1 MKKRPIKA
9 PNALNEA
16 YDYDKP
22 VPFSRGTRVDIKGIT
37 MLFISGT
44 ASVNERGES
53 VHPGDIKA
61 QARRMLDNVTELLKA
76 EGATWH
82 DIARTTI
89 YLKHMEEHYHDLAL
103 VRADYF
109 AEQGITEYPAS
120 TCVQAA
126 ICRPELLVEMEAIAI
141 IEQEA

>member
-9 PNALNEA
+9 PNALCEA

-22 VPFSRGTRVDIKGIT
+22 VPFARGTRVDIKGIT

-89 YLKHMEEHYHDLAL
+89 YLKHMEEHYHDLAK

-120 TCVQAA
+120 TCIEAG

-141 IEQEA
+141 IEND